1 MTGYTK
7 GPWVVRFSIG
17 HNGLIRVWRVGP
29 ADIADSS
36 HGGIVLYDD
45 ATSLNPH
52 ADGEQEANAR
62 LISAAPDMYEALK
75 LVWEAV
81 YDYCGPDS
89 EELAR
94 VDAALAKAEGKA

>member
-7 GPWVVRFSIG
+7 GEWSVSENEIVCYDEPNGEPWYIAIVCECVG
-17 HNGLIRVWRVGP
+17 ENGSDTPR
-29 ADIADSS
+29 
-36 HGGIVLYDD
+36 
-45 ATSLNPH
+45 
-52 ADGEQEANAR
+52 NAR
-62 LISAAPDMYEALK
+62 LISAAPEMYEALK